1 MPKRFSDP
9 CHTCD
14 SNADCTNTVGSFEC
28 PCLTGFTSNGN
39 GTCTDIDECN
49 DLSNPDQCDLHA
61 SCENTIGT
69 FVCSCDDG
77 FIGDGLKCEDIKEC
91 DNGTHECADN
101 ADCIDSVG
109 GSHIKLSRL

>member
-28 PCLTGFTSNGN
+28 PCLTGFTGNGN

-69 FVCSCDDG
+69 FECSCDDG
-77 FIGDGLKCEDIKEC
+77 FIGDGLKCEDINEC

-109 GSHIKLSRL
+109 GSHIKRRL